1 MTGSSRSRLPASA
14 NSLPIP
20 RAEPVV
26 IFPAIDIRNGRVVR
40 LAQGEASRETAY
52 RDDPIDQAE
61 EFIRQG
67 ASWIHVVDLDRAFGT
82 GDNLE
87 TVIALSRQVG
97 SRVQLQVGG
106 GLRTLPAM
114 EGVLEHGVTRAV
126 LGTVA
131 VDDPSLVRQAV
142 SRFGPERF
150 AAGLDTRGGMVA
162 TRGWVHTTGIA
173 AHNACRRLLDD
184 GIRTIIYTDV
194 ARDGMLGGPDVE
206 GAVRLAGLGA
216 AVVVSG
222 GVGRLE
228 EIREVARAGLA
239 GVIVGRA
246 LYEKRFTLGEAI
258 LAAIP

>member
-1 MTGSSRSRLPASA
+1 M
-14 NSLPIP
+14 
-20 RAEPVV
+20 

-52 RDDPIDQAE
+52 RDDPIEQAE

-67 ASWIHVVDLDRAFGT
+67 ASWIHVVDLDRAFGA
-82 GDNLE
+82 GNNLA

-97 SRVQLQVGG
+97 ARVRLQVGG
-106 GLRTLPAM
+106 GLRTLSAI
-114 EGVLEHGVTRAV
+114 EAVLEHGVSRAV
-126 LGTVA
+126 LGTIA

-142 SRFGPERF
+142 AQLGSDRF
-150 AAGLDTRGGMVA
+150 AAGLDTRDGMVA
-162 TRGWVHTTGIA
+162 TRGWVHTTSIA
-173 AHNACRRLLDD
+173 ADDACRRLLDD

-216 AVVVSG
+216 SVVVSG

-228 EIREVARAGLA
+228 EIRQVARAGLA

-246 LYEKRFTLGEAI
+246 LYEKRFTLREAI
-258 LAAIP
+258 QAAIP

>member
-1 MTGSSRSRLPASA
+1 M
-14 NSLPIP
+14 
-20 RAEPVV
+20 

-52 RDDPIDQAE
+52 RDDPIEQAE
-61 EFIRQG
+61 EFISQG
-67 ASWIHVVDLDRAFGT
+67 ASWIHVVDLDRAFGA
-82 GDNLE
+82 GNNLA

-97 SRVQLQVGG
+97 ARVRLQVGG
-106 GLRTLPAM
+106 GLRTLSAI
-114 EGVLEHGVTRAV
+114 EAVLEHGVSRAV
-126 LGTVA
+126 LGTIA

-142 SRFGPERF
+142 AQLGSDRF
-150 AAGLDTRGGMVA
+150 AAGLDTRDGMVA
-162 TRGWVHTTGIA
+162 TRGWVHTTSIA
-173 AHNACRRLLDD
+173 ADDACRRLLDD

-216 AVVVSG
+216 SVVVSG

-228 EIREVARAGLA
+228 EIRQVARAGLA

-246 LYEKRFTLGEAI
+246 LYEKRFTLREAI
-258 LAAIP
+258 QAAIP